1 MSRLTEMEA
10 FATVVEEG
18 GFSDAA
24 RKMGVA
30 KSTVSKH
37 ISNLEQ
43 RLGTRLLSRTT
54 RRVSPTEIG
63 LAYYDRATRI
73 LNDAGEADALVASLH
88 SSPSGTLHISVD
100 SDFGIHKLSPLLGGF
115 LKEFPDIKLN
125 VVLNNKTVDLIDEGF
140 DVAIRVG
147 ALEDSTMRA
156 RKLTET
162 SYRLIASPDYLADHG
177 RPETISDLPDHH
189 LLHHS
194 NRAGGDVWKLTD
206 TDGTLRQIRAG
217 GGLCVNDGQS
227 LLNAAASGLG
237 IAYLPSFLFRQ
248 MMKKGKV
255 VDVIPGLPLD
265 PQGVFAVYPPGRF
278 TQPKVRALIDFM
290 VNNLAH

>member
-1 MSRLTEMEA
+1 MEA

-18 GFSDAA
+18 GFSIAA

-88 SSPSGTLHISVD
+88 SSPTGTLRISVD
-100 SDFGIHKLSPLLGGF
+100 SDFGIHELSPMLGAF
-115 LKEFPDIKLN
+115 LQEFPDIKVN
-125 VVLNNKTVDLIDEGF
+125 VVLDNKTVDLIDEGF
-140 DVAIRVG
+140 DVAILVG

-162 SYRLIASPDYLADHG
+162 SYRLIASPGYLAKHG
-177 RPETISDLPDHH
+177 RPETLNDLSDHL

-194 NRAGGDVWKLTD
+194 NRAGGNVEAERHKRSTPPDP
-206 TDGTLRQIRAG
+206 RQ
-217 GGLCVNDGQS
+217 
-227 LLNAAASGLG
+227 
-237 IAYLPSFLFRQ
+237 
-248 MMKKGKV
+248 
-255 VDVIPGLPLD
+255 
-265 PQGVFAVYPPGRF
+265 GR
-278 TQPKVRALIDFM
+278 VMR
-290 VNNLAH
+290 